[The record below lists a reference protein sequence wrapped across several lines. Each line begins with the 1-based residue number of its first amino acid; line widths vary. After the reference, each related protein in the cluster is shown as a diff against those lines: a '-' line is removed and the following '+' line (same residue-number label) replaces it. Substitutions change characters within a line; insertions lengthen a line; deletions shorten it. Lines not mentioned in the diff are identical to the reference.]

1 MSDLA
6 LSFLLIG
13 IVWGII
19 DFICLVPTIVC
30 VFDRR
35 GTFLSPLPES
45 PTFLLPMSLKSRSTM
60 NWFGCWVCSI
70 LLGILVPL
78 TYTFQVLYWLFHL
91 GSSK

>member
-6 LSFLLIG
+6 TCFLLIG

-19 DFICLVPTIVC
+19 DLFCLIPTIIS
-30 VFDRR
+30 VFER
-35 GTFLSPLPES
+35 GTYLSSLPE

-78 TYTFQVLYWLFHL
+78 TYTFQVIYWLFHL